1 MNHYAANSMQNKE
14 DPQSWQHDQGE
25 QLAKLRGARIQV
37 WDQPVYF
44 ILGLVAVLLANNGP
58 IWKVRPEKWF
68 FTVYTVK

>member
-58 IWKVRPEKWF
+58 IWKVRPEKWV

>member
-44 ILGLVAVLLANNGP
+44 ILGLGAVLLANIGP
-58 IWKVRPEKWF
+58 I
-68 FTVYTVK
+68 

>member
-37 WDQPVYF
+37 WDQPVYIMWVWARF
-44 ILGLVAVLLANNGP
+44 CLP
-58 IWKVRPEKWF
+58 
-68 FTVYTVK
+68 TVGMFEEIAPREEFVI

>member
-44 ILGLVAVLLANNGP
+44 ILGLVAVLLANKGP
-58 IWKVRPEKWF
+58 IWKVRPEKW
-68 FTVYTVK
+68 VLQYIQ